1 MTTAASSSA
10 AVLRTPMPRPREPG
24 APSFQGSQV
33 DAFLEEFEDA
43 AEAAGLDKK
52 KWPERVLRYCSAKVK
67 DVLCH
72 YPQFKGDDWDVA
84 KAKLVE
90 LYKSNDD
97 KPRATLE
104 QLRALPVTKKTS
116 QMDGFTSLRQVD
128 SYIRKY
134 VAIAGNLKD
143 RDIITENEYNLQF
156 YKGLPSAVRGRVRS
170 SGQLKSTSSKK
181 ADPMDDVAKI
191 VRQLYDQ
198 DDIDAIPDD
207 EEGYL
212 APSDSDHLEKPPGI
226 IINKWYKLCQ
236 FRRIIGLKTCDD
248 DSDSDS
254 DDSDDSSSEDE
265 KPKKKKRVQSQPQ
278 VTQQPNVQAPAAAPN
293 PNRESVDL
301 SDRVQDL
308 AEQMKCLAIA
318 VQAGRE
324 THQTSAGSPQ
334 QEFCP
339 EAKRLCEEGLA
350 MYNSEGKLVR
360 RNGEELPMVRPGMGC
375 VAVFLRNEAAK
386 LKGKGRDIPSHMMA
400 GTSSSTMNVGIM
412 YDGADLLTGNVYAV
426 EAPTSYETYPA
437 TRTQKKEVR
446 FDPRAKP
453 DKSPSD
459 NETGI
464 KLCVSGKGKPPAITV
479 QYPNDTSTK
488 TRRDDQS
495 VPQPVP
501 QADDVKRQGKAANPK
516 RSTQATP
523 QASDTDVDM
532 KDAKSKGPTYRL
544 TSDVQEAVDFD
555 MVQGRVLDTQVTMS
569 FKELLAMSPELQR
582 RLTSMTKTRRE
593 YTTKAAEVST
603 IHYADELEYRTPE
616 PRRAF
621 VTISAD
627 EEQDLDA
634 LLERYASAVTTTD
647 SLSGGNRLFAMVT
660 GRFMATVG
668 GVKLACLID
677 TGSELNLVSSAAFD
691 AMNLPLDGDGRRWT
705 LRGISGE
712 AVPLRG
718 CARDL
723 PLEFGGH
730 RFDHHFFVAKP
741 GDGIGK
747 QDVILGQPWLQWYA
761 ARINYARN
769 GPMSISVFPGGTQRG
784 TEVSFKLVS
793 LDNQRNVDTLRGPE
807 HSGFYTEAQDDF

>member
-10 AVLRTPMPRPREPG
+10 AVLRTPMPQPREPG
-24 APSFQGSQV
+24 APSFKGSQV

-97 KPRATLE
+97 KPRAMLE
-104 QLRALPVTKKTS
+104 QLRALTKKTS

-212 APSDSDHLEKPPGI
+212 APSDSD
-226 IINKWYKLCQ
+226 
-236 FRRIIGLKTCDD
+236 

-254 DDSDDSSSEDE
+254 DESDDSSSEDE
-265 KPKKKKRVQSQPQ
+265 KPKKKKKAQSQPQ

-308 AEQMKCLAIA
+308 AEQMKHLAIA

-334 QEFCP
+334 QESKRCWVCDRYDAHCFGYRFCP
-339 EAKRLCEEGLA
+339 KAKRLCEEGLA

-360 RNGEELPMVRPGMGC
+360 RNGEELPMVRPGMGG

-464 KLCVSGKGKPPAITV
+464 KLRVSGKGKPPAITV

-488 TRRDDQS
+488 TRRNDQS
-495 VPQPVP
+495 VPQAVP

-544 TSDVQEAVDFD
+544 TPDVQEAVDFD

-593 YTTKAAEVST
+593 YATKAAEVST
-603 IHYADELEYRTPE
+603 IHYAHELEYRTPE

-718 CARDL
+718 CARNL

-769 GPMSISVFPGGTQRG
+769 GPMSMSIFPSGTQRG

-793 LDNQRNVDTLRGPE
+793 PDNQRNVDTLRGPE
-807 HSGFYTEAQDDF
+807 NSGFYTEAQDDF